1 MLITQKK
8 YLDYLTELNKELF
21 ELKEGDTS
29 IKNICAEIDEFKKEV
44 IEAELLVPIIGA
56 FSSGKTTLINSFLN
70 EGLLPVGITP
80 ETSLA
85 TELRYSSRRYIQG
98 VDKNNSVNE
107 FDISDIETIKDHAV
121 KYKLIRVY
129 LDMPVLKEIEPL
141 ILVDMPGFDSPLDLH
156 NQAIFNYINKGS
168 HYIVLTSIEDG
179 SITKSMSR
187 QLIEIQEFER
197 DFSFF
202 LSKSNLRADS
212 EVEEVKEKIEE
223 QFSLDL
229 DVSKS
234 IRALGLNQGS
244 LLKEVIDEIEPER
257 LFEKLFFGKIK
268 ELTFRILGLFNT
280 AVSVLTKTKTENEA
294 SINELKLGIERI
306 IKKRD
311 ELIDEAQNK
320 YSNNN
325 VDIIINRV
333 GKALSGSIDELTQS
347 YLHGGTEALSQNMTD
362 LIKFALVS
370 EIKEL
375 MSNIGNKVIDDFAA
389 EITNVSVLN
398 VAYTM
403 DEDLLKKI
411 SDSTKGILN
420 LASSSLSGIVE
431 QRKSNVGA
439 NISYKAITSVL
450 AATTTVVMPVFE
462 LIIVFLPEILSG
474 FFDMINQK
482 KKEEAVR
489 QQIMTGT
496 IPQIKGQLR
505 NELPPVF
512 NEQIKVLINEIS
524 NSFEKEMEVK
534 KQQVTELEALR
545 ESKIK
550 EIEEKI
556 KTYDRANEQIKMLA
570 TETLFQGGN
579 Q

>member
-1 MLITQKK
+1 MLIMQKK
-8 YLDYLTELNKELF
+8 YLDYLTELNKELV
-21 ELKEGDTS
+21 ELKKSDDS
-29 IKNICAEIDEFKKEV
+29 IQNICNEIDGLKKEI
-44 IEAELLVPIIGA
+44 IEIELLVPIIGA
-56 FSSGKTTLINSFLN
+56 FSSGKTSLINSFLN

-98 VDKNNSVNE
+98 VDENNSVNE
-107 FDISDIETIKDHAV
+107 FDVSDIESIKDHAE

-129 LDMPVLKEIEPL
+129 LDIPLLKEIEPL

-179 SITKSMSR
+179 SITKSMLR

-223 QFSLDL
+223 QLSLDL
-229 DVSKS
+229 DASKN

-257 LFEKLFFGKIK
+257 LFEKLFFCKIK

-411 SDSTKGILN
+411 SDSTKGILSS
-420 LASSSLSGIVE
+420 ASSSLSGIVE

-439 NISYKAITSVL
+439 NVSYKAITSVL

-545 ESKIK
+545 ECKIK